1 MNLRPEFLFIFFAF
15 IVGSIS
21 YALKILAQIVHNQE
35 RVAGA
40 LETIARKLE
49 GGGKP

>member
-1 MNLRPEFLFIFFAF
+1 MSPVIIPLVYFACV
-15 IVGSIS
+15 IYVTVHG
-21 YALKILAQIVHNQE
+21 LKLLGELARTQE

-49 GGGKP
+49 GGGKR